1 MIQCISVFER
11 NMMSDY
17 PKSLPEF
24 QKRFP
29 DEDACATCLFELRW
43 PDGFECPACGC
54 KECCALKTRKWTYQC
69 KNCDKQTSV
78 RAGTLMHASNLPL
91 TTWFWAAYL
100 MATQL
105 NGVSGL
111 QLQKQLGLGSYS
123 TAWLLLGKL
132 RSAMVDLD
140 RNPLSGLVEIDET
153 AIRHRTGNGAVGR
166 GRSHKGKLMI
176 VAAVETETRDEK
188 SYPGRIRLSEI
199 SDYTAQT
206 LGSFVESEVAGGSVV
221 KTDGLPS
228 YNNLPGTDH
237 DKQVVGNQLAHNV
250 LPWIHRIFSNLK
262 ACEIGVYHGLRAMHL
277 QSYLDEFV
285 FRFNRRRNRR
295 VGLRSL
301 LNLAMKSKPMT
312 YKMLIGTEQCG

>member
-1 MIQCISVFER
+1 
-11 NMMSDY
+11 MSDY

-29 DEDACATCLFELRW
+29 DEDACAASLFELCW
-43 PDGFECPACGC
+43 PDGFECPTCGC

-100 MATQL
+100 MATHS
-105 NGVSGL
+105 NGISGL
-111 QLQKQLGLGSYS
+111 QLQKQLGLGLGLGSYS

-132 RSAMVDLD
+132 RSAMVDPD

-153 AIRHRTGNGAVGR
+153 SIRHRTGNGAVGH

-176 VAAVETETRDEK
+176 VGAVETETRDK
-188 SYPGRIRLSEI
+188 NSYPGRIRLSEI

-206 LGSFVESEVAGGSVV
+206 LGRFVESEVAGGSVV

-250 LPWIHRIFSNLK
+250 LHWIHRIFSNP
-262 ACEIGVYHGLRAMHL
+262 
-277 QSYLDEFV
+277 
-285 FRFNRRRNRR
+285 
-295 VGLRSL
+295 RSTVKCDTC
-301 LNLAMKSKPMT
+301 KSWK
-312 YKMLIGTEQCG
+312 

>member
-1 MIQCISVFER
+1 MIRYTSVFER
-11 NMMSDY
+11 NMMADY

-29 DEDACATCLFELRW
+29 DEDACAAWLFELRW

-69 KNCDKQTSV
+69 KNCNKLTSV

-91 TTWFWAAYL
+91 TMWFWAAYL
-100 MATQL
+100 MATHS
-105 NGVSGL
+105 NGISGL

-140 RNPLSGLVEIDET
+140 RNPLSGLFEIDEIS
-153 AIRHRTGNGAVGR
+153 IRHRTGNGAVGR
-166 GRSHKGKLMI
+166 GQSHMGRLMI
-176 VAAVETETRDEK
+176 AGSVETETRDGN

-206 LGSFVESEVAGGSVV
+206 LRSFVESEVTDGSTV

-228 YNNLPGTDH
+228 YNNLPGTEH
-237 DKQVVGNQLAHNV
+237 DKQVVGNQLAHIV
-250 LPWIHRIFSNLK
+250 IPWIHRIFSNLK
-262 ACEIGVYHGLRAMHL
+262 AWEIGVYHGLRAKHL
-277 QSYLDEFV
+277 QPYLDEFV
-285 FRFNRRRNRR
+285 FRFNRRRNRLA
-295 VGLRSL
+295 GLRSL
-301 LNLAMKSKPMT
+301 LNLAMKSKSMT
-312 YKMLIGTEQCG
+312 YKMLISSE

>member
-1 MIQCISVFER
+1 
-11 NMMSDY
+11 
-17 PKSLPEF
+17 
-24 QKRFP
+24 
-29 DEDACATCLFELRW
+29 
-43 PDGFECPACGC
+43 
-54 KECCALKTRKWTYQC
+54 
-69 KNCDKQTSV
+69 
-78 RAGTLMHASNLPL
+78 MHASNLPL
-91 TTWFWAAYL
+91 TTWFWTAYL
-100 MATQL
+100 MATHS
-105 NGVSGL
+105 NGISGL

-132 RSAMVDLD
+132 RSAMVDPD
-140 RNPLSGLVEIDET
+140 RNPLSGLVEIDE
-153 AIRHRTGNGAVGR
+153 ASIRHRTGNGEVGR

-176 VAAVETETRDEK
+176 VGAVETETRDEK

-199 SDYTAQT
+199 SDYSDQT

-262 ACEIGVYHGLRAMHL
+262 AWEIGVYHGLRAKHL

-285 FRFNRRRNRR
+285 FRFNRRRNRHA
-295 VGLRSL
+295 GLRL
-301 LNLAMKSKPMT
+301 LPNLAMKCKPMT
-312 YKMLIGTEQCG
+312 YSILIESEQCG